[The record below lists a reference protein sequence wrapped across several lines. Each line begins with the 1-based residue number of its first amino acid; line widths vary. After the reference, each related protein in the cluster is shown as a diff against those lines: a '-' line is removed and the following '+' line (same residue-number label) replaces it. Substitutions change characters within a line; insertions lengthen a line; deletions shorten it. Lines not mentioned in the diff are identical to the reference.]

1 MNMIRQVI
9 RACILGSL
17 ICMFSSNAMG
27 ESLELTDNSGKYS
40 LDRYMYSYED
50 RSDTL
55 SVEDIQRMGGMRR
68 FTRNRSGTIN
78 KGYSDSS
85 WWFGFSLKN
94 MSAVHSRWYLELAFP
109 TMDYFEVYR
118 VLAGKSLPLA
128 REGDNFPFAH
138 RAINFNN
145 FVIPLSLDQGTTAEY
160 LIRVRT
166 TSEVI
171 VPLSVWSQDSLMV
184 HSNEQ
189 SSALWFYY
197 GLMAV
202 MIIYNLFL
210 FVTIRDINYLYYVF
224 YVLLT
229 TLSNMSFNGIAYQV
243 LWPDSPW
250 FNSISIVLM
259 GNLALISFMQY
270 SRKFLMMKEYAST
283 YDKIIL
289 IFIFIICFFIIA
301 IPFSKL
307 SFSIISLNTLVLV
320 TTLLAL
326 AACAISIKNGYRP
339 AYIYLAAMF
348 FVFLGVSLISLRN
361 FGMLPDTFITRYGF
375 QVGTSV
381 ETVLLSIALGYRF
394 NLLKAEN
401 EKLTILRKE
410 IDIARTIYQSILTY
424 QIPRI
429 KGLAIEVLVIPMDL
443 IGGDFLEMHSGRQ
456 DTVGLFLADVSGHG
470 LSASIGA
477 AMLKVAVA
485 NNQHLAES
493 PAEFL
498 QGINKTMSGRMGG
511 QFFTATYTFID
522 TQKKI
527 LWHCNA
533 GHFSTFLLRK
543 NTDVITPLNPRGKA
557 IGLLPNQSFG
567 IDEISLGT
575 GDRIVL
581 FTDGVIECRNASG
594 EFFSE
599 QRLSNLLLE
608 LRHKTVHDVKKEIL
622 EALNLWIHPLKAF
635 DDDCALIIVEITS

>member
-1 MNMIRQVI
+1 MIKHFARTCLFIVF
-9 RACILGSL
+9 IL
-17 ICMFSSNAMG
+17 MFSSTIRG
-27 ESLELTDNSGKYS
+27 ETLELADNSGKYS
-40 LDRYMYSYED
+40 LERYVYSH
-50 RSDTL
+50 
-55 SVEDIQRMGGMRR
+55 EDISGSLTTEDIIRMGGIAR

-94 MSAVHSRWYLELAFP
+94 MSAIHSRWYLELAFP

-118 VLAGKSLPLA
+118 VQQDKALLLS
-128 REGDNFPFAH
+128 REGDDFPFAH
-138 RAINFNN
+138 RAIHFNN
-145 FVIPLSLDQGTTAEY
+145 FVIPLSLERGTMAEY
-160 LIRVRT
+160 FIHVKT

-171 VPLSVWSQDSLMV
+171 VPLTIWSQDSLMV

-243 LWPDSPW
+243 LWPDFPW

-259 GNLALISFMQY
+259 GNLALVSFMQY
-270 SRKFLMMKEYAST
+270 SRKFLMTKKYAPS
-283 YDKIIL
+283 YDRIIL
-289 IFIFIICFFIIA
+289 AFICIIGFFIA
-301 IPFSKL
+301 AVPFAKL

-326 AACAISIKNGYRP
+326 TACTISIKNGYRP

-361 FGMLPDTFITRYGF
+361 FGMLPDTFVTRYGF
-375 QVGTSV
+375 QIGTSV

-401 EKLTILRKE
+401 EKLVILRKE
-410 IDIARTIYQSILTY
+410 IDIARTIYQSILAY
-424 QIPRI
+424 QIPRVR
-429 KGLAIEVLVIPMDL
+429 GFSIEALVIPMDL
-443 IGGDFLEMHSGRQ
+443 IGGDFLEMHSGREG
-456 DTVGLFLADVSGHG
+456 TLGLFLADVSGHG
-470 LSASIGA
+470 VPASIGA
-477 AMLKVAVA
+477 AMLKIAVA

-493 PAEFL
+493 PVEFL
-498 QGINKTMSGRMGG
+498 RGISKTMAGGMGK

-522 TQKKI
+522 TQKMI
-527 LWHCNA
+527 LRHCNA
-533 GHFSTFLLRK
+533 GHSSTFLLRK
-543 NTDVITPLNPRGKA
+543 NVDAITPLNPRGKA
-557 IGLLPNQSFG
+557 IGLFPNESYG
-567 IDEISLGT
+567 MDEISLGT
-575 GDRIVL
+575 GDRIV
-581 FTDGVIECRNASG
+581 FYTDGVIECRNAAG
-594 EFFSE
+594 EFFGE
-599 QRLSNLLLE
+599 RRLCDLVLE
-608 LRHKTVHDVKKEIL
+608 LRHKPIRDVKNEIL
-622 EALNLWIHPLKAF
+622 AALYLWIHPSKAF
-635 DDDCALIIVEITS
+635 DDDCALIIAEITS